1 MNKFF
6 IKAGGLRPFPV
17 LLLILMG
24 VLVVYWQVHNF
35 AFVGFDDSE
44 YVVDNPAVNNGLS
57 WASFKWAFTAFYAA
71 NWHPLAWLSH
81 MLDVTLFGLKSGC
94 HHLSSLVWH
103 LANTVLLFFLLHYC
117 WRGAVW
123 RSAIVTL
130 LFAWHP
136 LRVESVAWVAERKDL
151 LCAFFWLLTLIFYT
165 YYANKANW
173 QRYLLTLTSAAL
185 ALLAKP
191 MAVTLPFLLL
201 VLDYWPLQRYVR
213 LSVKRLVLEKVP
225 FFLLIIL
232 SAVLTFMAQ
241 RQAGAMSSAID
252 LGIFPRLVNTIVA
265 YCEYVKLL
273 FWPHDLAVLYRYRI
287 DYSWL
292 RVGLSLLFFFGSF
305 GWVFYE
311 RKRSPFLLVGW
322 CWFVGTLVPVIGL
335 VQVGGQAWA
344 DRYTYFPAIGLW
356 FALVWLGAEYCPAKW
371 RPRVA
376 AMAVLLSCFYMVLSW
391 HQVRYW
397 QNSMTLFQ
405 RAVAVDQDNPVA
417 YDLLGQAMAS
427 AERWSEANRAF
438 QRALKLNPRFGQSLV
453 NWGNALHGQGR
464 NREAESVYRQA
475 MQPETKE
482 IGAFV
487 ALAALFK
494 QEERLDDAEKIL
506 RQALQ
511 FAPDNSA
518 ANYNLG
524 TVLLSKGLVQASIS
538 PLKQAMRVRPY
549 HVKTRINLAIAL
561 AQSGHFDTALE
572 QFRYVLKLD
581 PGNKQALYNLQQLQR
596 LQKRV
601 IMPGAGG

>member
-1 MNKFF
+1 MNNFF
-6 IKAGGLRPFPV
+6 IKDGDLRPFPI

-24 VLVVYWQVHNF
+24 LCVVYWQVHDF

-57 WASFKWAFTAFYAA
+57 WTSFKWAFTAFYAA

-81 MLDVTLFGLKSGC
+81 MLDVTLFGLQSGY
-94 HHLSSLVWH
+94 HHLSSLGWH
-103 LANTVLLFFLLHYC
+103 LANAALLFFLLYRC
-117 WRGAVW
+117 WGGTVW
-123 RSAIVTL
+123 RSAIVVA

-151 LCAFFWLLTLIFYT
+151 VCAFFWLLTLVFYT
-165 YYANKANW
+165 YYSNRVSW

-201 VLDYWPLQRYVR
+201 VLDYWPLQRYIR
-213 LSVKRLVLEKVP
+213 LDVKRLLLEKVP

-252 LGIFPRLVNTIVA
+252 LGIFPRLVNTVVA

-292 RVGLSLLFFFGSF
+292 RVGISLLCFCGSF

-311 RKRSPFLLVGW
+311 RKRYPFLIVGW

-335 VQVGGQAWA
+335 IQVGGQAWA

-356 FALVWLGAEYCPAKW
+356 LALVWLGAECCPVKW
-371 RPRVA
+371 HRRVT
-376 AMAVLLSCFYMVLSW
+376 AMAVLLSCFYLVLSW
-391 HQVRYW
+391 YQVRYW
-397 QNSMTLFQ
+397 QNSVTLFQ
-405 RAVAVDQDNPVA
+405 RAVVVDQDNPVA
-417 YDLLGQAMAS
+417 YDLLGQALTS
-427 AERWSEANRAF
+427 AERWPEADLAF
-438 QRALKLNPRFGQSLV
+438 TRALELNPRFGQALV
-453 NWGNALHGQGR
+453 NWGNALHEQGR
-464 NREAESVYRQA
+464 NLEAESVYRQA

-487 ALAALFK
+487 ALAAMFK
-494 QEERLDDAEKIL
+494 QEQRLDDAEKIL

-511 FAPDNSA
+511 FAPDNSGI
-518 ANYNLG
+518 NYNLG
-524 TVLLSKGLVQASIS
+524 TVLLSKGLVQASIT
-538 PLKQAMRVRPY
+538 PLKQAMQARPY

-561 AQSGHFDTALE
+561 AQSGRFGAALE
-572 QFRYVLKLD
+572 QFSYVLKLD
-581 PGNKQALYNLQQLQR
+581 PDNKQALYNLQQLQR
-596 LQKRV
+596 LQKQS
-601 IMPGAGG
+601 ISSAGG